1 MNGHHQQ
8 YSIIISRER
17 TRALKY
23 PAHQNLATCWEE
35 LTFHQRCR
43 DSFDHRTGDCQL
55 RRHGISSP
63 ADWTCKTETLVYFYL
78 LHLDET
84 INTYL
89 LGKYEAPTVLALH
102 KDWKQGEIASLA
114 PHKDPCHPSPLNLQ
128 WNKED
133 ARCYVEFTL
142 QTCSSDFPTQKKT
155 NNQNGSKSSAFARC
169 LIAAC
174 ELFKDAVW
182 ELPRVPWCLADTK
195 KNIKPPKY
203 LVMSGDASWCIVQ
216 ELTPGLGRGGVL
228 WRYLQES
235 ADKPAPTKTHR
246 NIKKSLYIYLY
257 LTISWVPN
265 EMK

>member
-55 RRHGISSP
+55 RRHRISSP

-102 KDWKQGEIASLA
+102 KNWKQGEIASLA
-114 PHKDPCHPSPLNLQ
+114 PLKDPCHPSPLNLQ

-142 QTCSSDFPTQKKT
+142 QTCSSDFPTQKKKPT
-155 NNQNGSKSSAFARC
+155 RTEANHQRLLGAWSLRVNCSKMRSESSLEFP
-169 LIAAC
+169 
-174 ELFKDAVW
+174 DA
-182 ELPRVPWCLADTK
+182 LQIPKRISNRL
-195 KNIKPPKY
+195 NIW
-203 LVMSGDASWCIVQ
+203 LC
-216 ELTPGLGRGGVL
+216 RGT
-228 WRYLQES
+228 RRE
-235 ADKPAPTKTHR
+235 ATC
-246 NIKKSLYIYLY
+246 
-257 LTISWVPN
+257 
-265 EMK
+265 

>member
-102 KDWKQGEIASLA
+102 KNWKQGEIASLA
-114 PHKDPCHPSPLNLQ
+114 PLKDPCHPSPLNLQ

-142 QTCSSDFPTQKKT
+142 QTCSSDFPTQKKKKQPERKQIISVCSVLDRCVWT
-155 NNQNGSKSSAFARC
+155 VQRCGLRAPSSSLMPC
-169 LIAAC
+169 
-174 ELFKDAVW
+174 
-182 ELPRVPWCLADTK
+182 
-195 KNIKPPKY
+195 
-203 LVMSGDASWCIVQ
+203 
-216 ELTPGLGRGGVL
+216 
-228 WRYLQES
+228 RYQKEYQT
-235 ADKPAPTKTHR
+235 A
-246 NIKKSLYIYLY
+246 
-257 LTISWVPN
+257 
-265 EMK
+265 